1 MADPQ
6 DTIEIDGRRLPTVN
20 APPEEETSKGPRRKF
35 LSVHYRCCHAYGRLY
50 RNAAGTAYEGRCP
63 CCGAAVRAL
72 IGPHGTNQRTFR
84 TT

>member
-6 DTIEIDGRRLPTVN
+6 DTVEIDGRKLTTVD
-20 APPEEETSKGPRRKF
+20 APAEPDGGTGPCRKF

-63 CCGAAVRAL
+63 RCGTAVRAL
-72 IGPHGTNQRTFR
+72 IGPHGTSRRAFR